1 MDNKTV
7 LLNWQTASETNNDFF
22 TLERS
27 LYSNIWEDIDGIDGA
42 GNSSNLLDYSTIDK
56 QPYKGVSYY
65 RLKQTDFDG
74 RFEYSEIKRVDI
86 KSENNI
92 EIFPNPVRNFITIV
106 GKEIDLMGLSIYNA
120 LGLNV
125 TNLTQQDSGNRG
137 QLTIDVTKLSSGIY
151 HMKTK
156 TTVNKV
162 YKQ

>member
-1 MDNKTV
+1 M
-7 LLNWQTASETNNDFF
+7 
-22 TLERS
+22 
-27 LYSNIWEDIDGIDGA
+27 
-42 GNSSNLLDYSTIDK
+42 LDYSTIDK

-92 EIFPNPVRNFITIV
+92 EIFPNPARSFITIV
-106 GKEIDLMGLSIYNA
+106 GKEIDLMRISIYNA
-120 LGLNV
+120 LGLEV
-125 TNLTQQDSGNRG
+125 TNLTKQDIGNRR
-137 QLTIDVTKLSSGIY
+137 QMTIDVTKLSSGIY
-151 HMKTK
+151 YMKTK